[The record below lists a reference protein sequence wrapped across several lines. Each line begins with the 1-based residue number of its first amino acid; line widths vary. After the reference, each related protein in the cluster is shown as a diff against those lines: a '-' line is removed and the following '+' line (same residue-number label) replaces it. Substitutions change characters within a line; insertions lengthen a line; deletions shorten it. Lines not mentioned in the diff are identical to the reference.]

1 MQAQTG
7 GLNAPQA
14 VGAYFNGTFPTTSP
28 GSATGWTTANAFP
41 NLTFVDPLWMTEIP
55 GTSNF
60 LLVGKD
66 GRLWRFANN
75 PAVTQAQVVLA
86 LDWST
91 KTQTSEDQGFYSLAF
106 HPQFGQAGSPNA
118 NYAYVCYNHKPALTG
133 ADLDHSY
140 WRVSRFTWLPASGTF
155 DANSEYVLI
164 NQFDP
169 DRWHNGGA
177 MFFDGAGFLNITC
190 GDGGDSIGLSQALAN
205 TQKIDGGFFS
215 GVFRIDVNNDPAKSH
230 AIRRQPTNHAY
241 KPAAWPNSSTQ
252 GYGIPNDNP
261 WLDPAGSVLEE
272 YNSIGLRS
280 PHAAHYDAATGDVWI
295 GDVGEG
301 NREEITVLPKA
312 GNAQWGFK
320 EGTAT
325 GPGTK
330 PANVIGIEVA
340 PFYDYG
346 RTIGSC
352 VIGGM
357 RYRGT
362 KWNSFLGGKVL
373 FGDHV
378 RGMIWSAT
386 PGVGGAAPVIEQII
400 TGFHTGTKAGLA
412 NFCTD
417 STGEIYLMDINGTN
431 QTGGVIRKLVVQGA
445 SVEPPA
451 LLSQTGVF
459 TNLSTLATAPG
470 FVPFDV
476 NTPLWSDGAHKQR
489 WIMLPNDGSHDTA
502 AEKITF
508 SEKGNWVFP
517 AGTVLMKH
525 FEIPLDERN
534 PSVTRRL
541 ETRFIVCIAGGG
553 KYGLTYRWNAAG
565 TDAQLLTTGDSL
577 DYDVTLLDGTTVQR
591 HWDFP
596 SRSDCLLCH
605 NTAAGQALGF
615 RTHQLNRDYTY
626 PATGRTANQ
635 LTTFNALAMFDRTL
649 TVDELKNFLS
659 SRAIEDETAPIEHRV
674 RSYLDAN
681 CSHCHQPGGLVDYF
695 DARLV
700 TPLNTQGLMDAVI
713 QGHFTELGSNG
724 RYLKPGDPGL
734 SAVHLRMS
742 HVGDGTAMPP
752 LAKNVVD
759 QTAVELVEDYLAGT
773 TVAEFQNQ
781 VLRQARYLRLT
792 STAEVNGNAWT
803 SVGELSILDD
813 KGVAM
818 PTNQLSVAAVD
829 SEETV
834 DETAPATRAIDGDVN
849 TFWHTGY
856 GTGGIAALPHYITI
870 DMGLVRP
877 LGGFV
882 YVPRQGNQN
891 GRIKDYQVHTSTDG
905 VNWTLLTSGT
915 WPNSTATFR
924 YDALAGAR
932 AARCG
937 VAGPTGFVTGA
948 FETTITFDMD
958 VTDFTTADVQV
969 TGGSL
974 LALRGKGHYYVA
986 TISPTSPVVSVSVP
1000 QNAVSPK
1007 GLGSTASATLQVS
1020 FHDIQ
1025 PPLPSFTNV
1034 PASVNGP
1041 FQIGLTFNEAVTGLT
1056 AADFLITN
1064 GTLDGITP
1072 SGINWLLSITPG
1084 SIGSVGIELRSG
1096 AVVDAAANVMGTG
1109 IATSVSYAPYILARE
1124 AEAGTLSGGF
1134 VQVADA
1140 TTSGGAYIWVPQDS
1154 RAGVLTLNTAMKA
1167 EYTFVV
1173 PRAGQYR
1180 VRGLARSDDQSSDS
1194 FYIGF
1199 DGATPSDWH
1208 TNQTAGQVGALQFY
1222 WDVANSSRQPL
1233 TNPTLFTLT
1242 AGSHILQIYGRD
1254 DGTRLD
1260 RLELQPV
1267 RPLPTWSGPAV
1278 ASGGVFNVNLTFTES
1293 VTGLTASDITI
1304 SGGTVQSVTGSGATY
1319 IVAVNPT
1326 SSLVTLGLPADTVA
1340 SATGSGNDAADS
1352 FNVLYR
1358 TAFEQWAFS
1367 GNVDG
1372 SPAGRLGDEDQ
1383 DGVPKLMEFG
1393 FNLNPAKSDRTGYD
1407 PVNSPVS
1414 GLPRMIVNP
1423 ESGGKRLWLQYL
1435 RRKNVPGLTY
1445 EPQFGSSLSD
1455 FTAAGGTP
1463 TVESL
1468 DADWE
1473 RVSIPDTA
1481 PAGSASR
1488 FGRVKI
1494 TLSP

>member
-1 MQAQTG
+1 M
-7 GLNAPQA
+7 
-14 VGAYFNGTFPTTSP
+14 TSP

-41 NLTFVDPLWMTEIP
+41 NLTFVDPLMLTEIP
-55 GTSNF
+55 GTTNF

-86 LDWST
+86 LDWAS
-91 KTQTSEDQGFYSLAF
+91 KTQTSEDQGFYSLVF
-106 HPQFGQAGSPNA
+106 HPQFGQSGSPNA

-133 ADLDHSY
+133 ADSNHSY
-140 WRVSRFTWLPASGTF
+140 WRVSRFTWLPASGTL
-155 DANSEYVLI
+155 DPNSEFVLI

-169 DRWHNGGA
+169 DLWHNGGA
-177 MFFDGAGFLNITC
+177 MFFDNDGFLNITC

-261 WLDPAGSVLEE
+261 WLDTQGSVLEE
-272 YNSIGLRS
+272 YNAIGLRS
-280 PHAAHYDAATGDVWI
+280 PHTAHYDTVTGDVWI

-301 NREEITVLPKA
+301 AREEITVLPKG

-320 EGTAT
+320 EGTIT

-330 PANVIGIEVA
+330 PTTVIGTEVA

-362 KWNSFLGGKVL
+362 KWNTYLGGKVL
-373 FGDHV
+373 FGDHI
-378 RGMIWSAT
+378 RGKVWTAT
-386 PGVGGAAPVIEQII
+386 IGAGGAAPVIEEII
-400 TGFHTGTKAGLA
+400 TGFHTGAKAGLA

-417 STGEIYLMDINGTN
+417 STGEVYLMDINGTN
-431 QTGGVIRKLVVQGA
+431 QTGGVIRKLVLQGA

-451 LLSQTGVF
+451 LLSQTGAF
-459 TNLSTLATAPG
+459 SNLSTLATAPG

-476 NTPLWSDGAHKQR
+476 NTPLWSDGAHKLR
-489 WIMLPNDGSHDTA
+489 WIMVPNNGSHDTA

-525 FEIPLDERN
+525 FEMPLDERN

-541 ETRFIVCIAGGG
+541 ETRFIVCTANGG

-565 TDAQLLTTGDSL
+565 TDAQLLTSGESL
-577 DYDVTLLDGTTVQR
+577 DYDITLNDGSTVQR
-591 HWDFP
+591 RWDFP
-596 SRSDCLLCH
+596 SRSDCVFCH
-605 NTAAGQALGF
+605 NTTSGQALGF
-615 RTHQLNRDYTY
+615 RTHQLNKNYTY

-635 LTTFNALAMFDRTL
+635 LTTFNALGMFDRTL
-649 TVDELKNFLS
+649 TADEVKNFLQ
-659 SRAIEDETAPIEHRV
+659 SRAIDDETAPMEHRV
-674 RSYLDAN
+674 RSYMDAN

-695 DARLV
+695 DARLN
-700 TPLNTQGLMDAVI
+700 TPFNSQGLMDVAV
-713 QGHFTELGSNG
+713 QGHFTDLGVDG
-724 RYLKPGDPGL
+724 RYLKPGDPSL

-742 HVGDGTAMPP
+742 HSGDGVAMPP

-759 QTAVELVEDYLAGT
+759 EDAVALLENYLAGT
-773 TVAEFQNQ
+773 TPSEFQTQ
-781 VLRQARYLRLT
+781 VLLQARYLRLT
-792 STAEVNGNAWT
+792 STAEVNGNPWT

-813 KGVAM
+813 KGVAI

-834 DETAPATRAIDGDVN
+834 DETAPAIRAIDGDVN

-870 DMGLVRP
+870 NLGSTRP
-877 LGGFV
+877 VGGFV

-891 GRIKDYQVHTSTDG
+891 GRIKNYQVHTSTDG
-905 VNWTLLTSGT
+905 VNWTLMTSGT
-915 WPNSTATFR
+915 WPNTTDTFR
-924 YDALAGAR
+924 YDQLANSR
-932 AARCG
+932 AARCNI
-937 VAGPTGFVTGA
+937 AGPTGVVNGA

-958 VTDFTTADVQV
+958 VTDFTAADVQV

-974 LALRGKGHYYVA
+974 LGLRGKGHYYVA
-986 TISPTSPVVSVSVP
+986 TISPSTSLVTVQVP
-1000 QNAVSPK
+1000 QNAVNPK
-1007 GLGSTASATLQVS
+1007 SLGSTASATLQVD
-1020 FHDIQ
+1020 FHDTL
-1025 PPLPSFTNV
+1025 PPIPRFTNV
-1034 PASVNGP
+1034 PVSVAGT
-1041 FQIGLTFNEAVTGLT
+1041 FQLGLTFDEPVTGLT
-1056 AADFLITN
+1056 ASDFNITN
-1064 GTLDGITP
+1064 GTLMGIAADGMDY
-1072 SGINWLLSITPG
+1072 LLTITPG
-1084 SIGSVGIELRSG
+1084 SPGTVGVEIRSG
-1096 AVVDAAANVMGTG
+1096 AVVDTAANLMGAG
-1109 IATSVSYAPYILARE
+1109 TSISLPYSSYILARE
-1124 AEAGTLSGGF
+1124 AEQGTLAGAF

-1140 TTSGGAYIWVPQDS
+1140 ATSGGYYIWVPQGTRGGS
-1154 RAGVLTLNTAMKA
+1154 TALDTNMKA
-1167 EYTFVV
+1167 TYTFVV

-1194 FYIGF
+1194 FYVGF

-1208 TNQTAGQVGALQFY
+1208 TNQTAGQIGSLQYY
-1222 WDVANSSRQPL
+1222 WDLANSSRDPVN
-1233 TNPTLFTLT
+1233 NPSLFTLT
-1242 AGSHILQIYGRD
+1242 AGSHTMQLYGRD
-1254 DGTRLD
+1254 DGTRMD

-1267 RPLPTWSGPAV
+1267 KPFPMWSGPAV
-1278 ASGGVFNVNLTFTES
+1278 AVNGSFNLSLSFTES
-1293 VTGLTASDITI
+1293 VTGLTVSDITI
-1304 SGGTVQSVTGSGATY
+1304 TGGQVQSITGSGANY
-1319 IVAVNPT
+1319 VVSVSAT
-1326 SSLVTLGLPADTVA
+1326 SSPVTLSLPANMVTSA
-1340 SATGSGNDAADS
+1340 SANGNDASDPIS
-1352 FNVLYR
+1352 VIYR

-1367 GNVDG
+1367 HDTDG
-1372 SPAGRLGDEDQ
+1372 SPGSRLADDDG
-1383 DGVPKLMEFG
+1383 DGVPKLLEFS
-1393 FNLNPAKSDRTGYD
+1393 FNLDPTLSDRRSLDLTS
-1407 PVNSPVS
+1407 SPTA

-1423 ESGGKRLWLQYL
+1423 ESGGQRLWLQYL
-1435 RRKNVPGLTY
+1435 RRKNVAGLTY
-1445 EPQFGSSLSD
+1445 TPQFGSSLNDFSD
-1455 FTAAGGTP
+1455 ATGSSI
-1463 TVESL
+1463 VESL
-1468 DADWE
+1468 DADWD
-1473 RVSIPDTA
+1473 RVRVPDMA
-1481 PAGSASR
+1481 PASSGRR
-1488 FGRVKI
+1488 FGRVKV